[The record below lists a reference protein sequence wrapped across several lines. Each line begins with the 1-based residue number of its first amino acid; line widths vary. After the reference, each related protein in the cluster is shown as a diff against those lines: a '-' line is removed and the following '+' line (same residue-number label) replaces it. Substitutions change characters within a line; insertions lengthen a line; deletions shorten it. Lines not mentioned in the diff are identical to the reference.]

1 MVLVGIPLAPIA
13 QVSGL
18 APPLT
23 PPSQHNAIILSSLES
38 LYPMGYFYTEIKY
51 ELARAGYQVTM
62 VKNTAVTFDFLT
74 TQLNNYQVV
83 IWRTGEYVYHHKT
96 YWYVGETPN
105 SATMSKYSSDFSL
118 GWANMNAG
126 VMGIGLEFFN
136 EHFPSGSLSNV
147 KLMVVLAS
155 DSIVFGNYFVTA
167 GAKAVISVNGYLPLA
182 FGYVDDST
190 AALFA
195 GLVSGQTVN
204 EAVYQTV
211 SPYSNTEAR
220 DPLDNNY
227 QAPLWYLGNGAE
239 TIT

>member
-13 QVSGL
+13 QVSGF
-18 APPLT
+18 APPLS
-23 PPSQHNAIILSSLES
+23 SQHKAVILSSLDS
-38 LYPMGYFYTEIKY
+38 IYPMGYYYTVIKY
-51 ELARAGYQVTM
+51 ELARAGYQVTL

-74 TQLNNYQVV
+74 TQLNNYDVV
-83 IWRTGEYVYHHKT
+83 VWRTGEYTYHHVT
-96 YWYVGETPN
+96 YWYVGETVN
-105 SATMSKYSSDFSL
+105 SATMKKYSSDFSL

-136 EHFPSGSLSNV
+136 EHFRSGSLSNV
-147 KLMVVLAS
+147 KLMVALAP
-155 DSIVFGNYFVTA
+155 DSILFSNYFVTA
-167 GAKAVISVNGYLPLA
+167 GAGAAIAVNGYLSLA

-195 GLVSGQTVN
+195 ELASGQSVYQ
-204 EAVYQTV
+204 AVYNTV
-211 SPYSNTEAR
+211 SPYTNSEAR

-227 QAPLWYLGNGAE
+227 QAPLWYLGNGAV